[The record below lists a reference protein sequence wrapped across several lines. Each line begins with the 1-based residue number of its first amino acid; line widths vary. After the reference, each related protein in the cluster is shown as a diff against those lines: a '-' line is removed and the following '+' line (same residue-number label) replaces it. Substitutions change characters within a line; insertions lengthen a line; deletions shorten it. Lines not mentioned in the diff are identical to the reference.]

1 MGDTHWLSTVAL
13 GLQEQSMTKAV
24 DSMQGATPPVRPCP
38 AEVRPLADSCPA
50 CAVLRWFYLGVSIG
64 PLLQLQSGAPFVKAV
79 LQLLEEFQYHFARS
93 AVQNMKVLKARGRRT
108 HSTIAGSS
116 GGDASDLK
124 PTLQRQGGEVLYAYL
139 LTPHLAHPL
148 SASQVL
154 LCLCELLPH
163 AYRKFVEVCAGGGSA
178 ALAEAVCKIDGV
190 IEELVL
196 SVAAKHYNGNA
207 AGALQQALGRTD
219 PLFARLMDGGTNGG
233 DDDGL

>member
-1 MGDTHWLSTVAL
+1 
-13 GLQEQSMTKAV
+13 
-24 DSMQGATPPVRPCP
+24 
-38 AEVRPLADSCPA
+38 
-50 CAVLRWFYLGVSIG
+50 VSIG

-108 HSTIAGSS
+108 QSTSNP

-154 LCLCELLPH
+154 LCLCELMPH
-163 AYRKFVEVCAGGGSA
+163 AYRKFGEVGSGGGSA

-196 SVAAKHYNGNA
+196 AVAAKHYNGNA

-219 PLFARLMDGGTNGG
+219 PLFARLMTGVASGG